1 MCHAPRRDH
10 FSPRAGLRKGHG
22 VSGFRL
28 EGSWDVVSCPW
39 SVVSGQWSA
48 GAAGIRSG
56 CVGAGL
62 GVLNPVFRLD
72 SWKPTF
78 CSWKPASGCRRWLPM
93 AAGCRV
99 STKKA
104 APPTGRGDKKRE
116 SPRLALRRA
125 TPSCAN
131 LACTGG
137 IVQGRE
143 ESVEAQGMTR
153 NTMRQALHGLC
164 GTWGCHSP
172 RQSGFG
178 TGAGLESH
186 VLYQVAKRVESK
198 GVSRAA
204 IRACCGC
211 QSVAAPP

>member
-1 MCHAPRRDH
+1 M
-10 FSPRAGLRKGHG
+10 
-22 VSGFRL
+22 
-28 EGSWDVVSCPW
+28 
-39 SVVSGQWSA
+39 VSGQRSVVGWGRWDSFWLRWVRLGGLESCFPA
-48 GAAGIRSG
+48 GFVKTDVLLVETG
-56 CVGAGL
+56 GL
-62 GVLNPVFRLD
+62 PRLACRPCPV
-72 SWKPTF
+72 
-78 CSWKPASGCRRWLPM
+78 
-93 AAGCRV
+93 CRV
-99 STKKA
+99 LTKKA
-104 APPTGRGDKKRE
+104 APPTGRGNKKRE

-125 TPSCAN
+125 TPTCAN
-131 LACTGG
+131 LACPCG

-211 QSVAAPP
+211 QSVASRLPLRHNKRVTPCTYGPPALERQNHRGWVKRE